1 MQGKIARQQFRQA
14 PSQRGTGTGEPQ
26 AAALAAAEIGH
37 QGVEIGNRAQH
48 GPAAFG
54 IGFAGS
60 SQAHA
65 LRGAVEQYNAQPA
78 LEVGDAPA
86 HGGRGNAFALGSPAD
101 GAGLGQ
107 QEDEA
112 RRNAVEWCHVVSHRH
127 HTHRRQISKLS
138 PRIR

>member
-1 MQGKIARQQFRQA
+1 MKLTPEQLEQFRTEGWLFL
-14 PSQRGTGTGEPQ
+14 PELFTPEEVDVEE
-26 AAALAAAEIGH
+26 ALAEL
-37 QGVEIGNRAQH
+37 V
-48 GPAAFG
+48 G

-112 RRNAVEWCHVVSHRH
+112 RRNAVERCHVVSLWH
-127 HTHRRQISKLS
+127 HTHRRQISKEM
-138 PRIR
+138 PRAM